1 MSNWITGRVTRI
13 THHTDTLFSL
23 HVQAPVLPFTAGQ
36 FAKLGL
42 KLTANAHSAL
52 ILMLMHRTMMTSN
65 FIWSLSATVNP
76 SPQLAALTPGDELLI
91 TDEAAGF
98 CA

>member
-42 KLTANAHSAL
+42 EIDGERTQRAYSYVNAPDNDDLEFYLVTVGDGKL
-52 ILMLMHRTMMTSN
+52 
-65 FIWSLSATVNP
+65 
-76 SPQLAALTPGDELLI
+76 SPQLAALTPEMN
-91 TDEAAGF
+91 
-98 CA
+98 C